1 MRKEAFRHLW
11 PAALLLM
18 LTAAGAMALV
28 ASSARF
34 HATQEEAMESTRS
47 GLSQLHTQLAG
58 LRQDEQEIRNQMALV
73 DRMRARGILGNEDRL
88 QWMEQLRRIKREYGL
103 YDLEY
108 EIPPQGI
115 LAPAA
120 ATTAAGRFRFYSS
133 RMALRMDLLHEG
145 DLLVLLAEFG
155 RSARAH
161 VRTTR
166 CTIDR
171 LPQTTQGPSPAA
183 QLRAEC
189 QLELITARQQAEKR
203 Q

>member
-1 MRKEAFRHLW
+1 MRKETFRHLW
-11 PAALLLM
+11 PAVLLLM
-18 LTAAGAMALV
+18 LTVAGAVALV
-28 ASSARF
+28 ATSARF
-34 HATQEEAMESTRS
+34 RATQEEAMESTRS
-47 GLSQLHTQLAG
+47 GLSQLRTRLAG

-73 DRMRARGILGNEDRL
+73 DRMRARGVIGNEDRL
-88 QWMEQLRRIKREYGL
+88 QWMEQLRRIKREHGL

-115 LAPAA
+115 LAQGA
-120 ATTAAGRFRFYSS
+120 ATPAAGRFRFYSS

-145 DLLVLLAEFG
+145 DLLVLLAEFA
-155 RSARAH
+155 RSAHAH

-171 LPQTTQGPSPAA
+171 LPEMGHASAPAA

-189 QLELITARQQAEKR
+189 QLELITARHQAEER